1 MLTVLKIWAIVNVI
15 GIAIATAKGIY
26 DDLTK
31 GEDESEE
38 R

>member
-1 MLTVLKIWAIVNVI
+1 MIVLKIWVIVNLI

-31 GEDESEE
+31 GDEDE